1 MSEFGNTIAKNR
13 FNGSAGEANQLK
25 SAIAARDDALF
36 RPVGGP
42 VSVAWREGTLTRAY
56 ELQALCEWLT
66 TKDLL
71 DSDCVLVKAI
81 NCHLGAA
88 RDAALGKKLDPHKR
102 FRIFR
107 DGPLIERARSNLD
120 AAEAQLLNLA
130 PPDYLLGQMPSLLRH
145 VQRHLRP
152 ADPGRQEFERI
163 ARSVGINGPENGL
176 ARNGDDHEVETIKRE
191 RGKIVTTVRAA
202 SSEALRV
209 NVCLRSFRN
218 VVVLTTVVM
227 AVLAIGVALMGYH
240 SPTWLPLC
248 FAPEQS
254 GQAVVVCPTG
264 QSEPFTPAQ
273 SGLAAPEGTQ
283 ARDIDDVV
291 AETAKPEDL
300 MVVELVGLT
309 AAAVAA
315 AAAIRNITGSSERYG
330 LPLALA
336 ALKLPTGAVT
346 AFLGLL
352 LMRGQFVP
360 GLNALDTTAQILAWA
375 LVFGF
380 AQELFT
386 HFVDQQGQI
395 VLNSVR
401 AADKPAAQP

>member
-1 MSEFGNTIAKNR
+1 MSETTIANGQLNGNGRGPSHLPSANR
-13 FNGSAGEANQLK
+13 THLQP
-25 SAIAARDDALF
+25 I
-36 RPVGGP
+36 GGP

-56 ELQALCEWLT
+56 ELEALCDWIT
-66 TKDLL
+66 TKRTHDG
-71 DSDCVLVKAI
+71 DQVLVRAVK
-81 NCHLGAA
+81 CHLAAA
-88 RDAALGKKLDPHKR
+88 RDAALGKRLDPRKR

-120 AAEAQLLNLA
+120 AAEAQLLNFA

-152 ADPGRQEFERI
+152 SDPGRHEFERI
-163 ARSVGINGPENGL
+163 AGEVH
-176 ARNGDDHEVETIKRE
+176 DHDGVDRE

-209 NVCLRSFRN
+209 NVRLRSFRN
-218 VVVLTTVVM
+218 VVVVTTVLM
-227 AVLAIGVALMGYH
+227 AALAFGVALMGFLR
-240 SPTWLPLC
+240 PTWLPLC
-248 FAPEQS
+248 FAPQES
-254 GQAVVVCPTG
+254 GKAVVVCPTG
-264 QSEPFTPAQ
+264 QSEPFTPSQA
-273 SGLAAPEGTQ
+273 GLAVQGDTPQ
-283 ARDIDDVV
+283 RDIDDVV

-300 MVVELVGLT
+300 MVVELVGLA

-315 AAAIRNITGSSERYG
+315 AAAIRNIKGSSERYG

-336 ALKLPTGAVT
+336 ALKLPTGAMT
-346 AFLGLL
+346 SFLGLL

-386 HFVDQQGQI
+386 HFVDQQGQT

-401 AADKPAAQP
+401 AADTGRPATV

>member
-1 MSEFGNTIAKNR
+1 VNR
-13 FNGSAGEANQLK
+13 SQFHR
-25 SAIAARDDALF
+25 ID
-36 RPVGGP
+36 GP

-56 ELQALCEWLT
+56 ELEALCEWIT
-66 TKDLL
+66 AKHSRDG
-71 DSDCVLVKAI
+71 DQILVGAVM
-81 NCHLGAA
+81 CHLGAA
-88 RDAALGKKLDPHKR
+88 RDAALGRKLDPQKR

-152 ADPGRQEFERI
+152 SDPGRHEFERI
-163 ARSVGINGPENGL
+163 AGEVH
-176 ARNGDDHEVETIKRE
+176 DHESVDRE

-209 NVCLRSFRN
+209 NVRLRSFRN
-218 VVVLTTVVM
+218 VVVLTIVLM
-227 AVLAIGVALMGYH
+227 AVLAFAVALMGFLR
-240 SPTWLPLC
+240 PTWLPLC
-248 FAPEQS
+248 FAPEES
-254 GQAVVVCPTG
+254 GKAVVVCPTG
-264 QSEPFTPAQ
+264 QSEPFTPSQ
-273 SGLAAPEGTQ
+273 SGLALQGNTPQ
-283 ARDIDDVV
+283 RDIDDVV

-300 MVVELVGLT
+300 MVVELVGLA

-315 AAAIRNITGSSERYG
+315 AAAIRNIKGSSERYG

-336 ALKLPTGAVT
+336 ALKLPTGAMT
-346 AFLGLL
+346 AVLGLL

-360 GLNALDTTAQILAWA
+360 GLTALDTTAQILAWA

-386 HFVDQQGQI
+386 HFVDQQGQT

-401 AADKPAAQP
+401 AADAGRPATV

>member
-1 MSEFGNTIAKNR
+1 MT
-13 FNGSAGEANQLK
+13 QL
-25 SAIAARDDALF
+25 F
-36 RPVGGP
+36 QPVGGP

-163 ARSVGINGPENGL
+163 ARSVGMNGPENRVDPQT
-176 ARNGDDHEVETIKRE
+176 ATTRRWRTIKKE

-202 SSEALRV
+202 SSAGPPRE
-209 NVCLRSFRN
+209 CLS
-218 VVVLTTVVM
+218 T
-227 AVLAIGVALMGYH
+227 
-240 SPTWLPLC
+240 
-248 FAPEQS
+248 
-254 GQAVVVCPTG
+254 
-264 QSEPFTPAQ
+264 
-273 SGLAAPEGTQ
+273 
-283 ARDIDDVV
+283 
-291 AETAKPEDL
+291 
-300 MVVELVGLT
+300 
-309 AAAVAA
+309 
-315 AAAIRNITGSSERYG
+315 
-330 LPLALA
+330 
-336 ALKLPTGAVT
+336 
-346 AFLGLL
+346 
-352 LMRGQFVP
+352 
-360 GLNALDTTAQILAWA
+360 
-375 LVFGF
+375 
-380 AQELFT
+380 
-386 HFVDQQGQI
+386 
-395 VLNSVR
+395 
-401 AADKPAAQP
+401 